1 MYHRRSVVCDE
12 DENREEIKIKEMKYR
27 QPLPFGVCIGAS
39 GWRWLFLYVD
49 TQAGMI
55 CHLLYNQNEAVNR
68 LEENRMEQ
76 WVLLRKGA
84 EFDRIARKFH
94 ISPRL
99 ACLIRNRDVI
109 GDEAIE
115 QYLNGE
121 LSKLSDG
128 GLMKDMEKSISILM
142 EKIEDRK
149 KIRVIGDYDID
160 GVNAA
165 YILLEGLE
173 KLGAKADSDIPDR
186 IKDGYGLNMDLIERA
201 YKDGADTI
209 ITCDNGIAARE
220 EIAYAKS
227 LGMTVI
233 VTDHH
238 EVPFDE
244 SEGKKHYILPPADAV
259 IDPKQE
265 DCGYPFK
272 GLCGAAVAYKLMEK
286 LYEAFGRGKGEISY
300 LIENVAIAT
309 VGDVMDLVD
318 ENRIFVKEGLK
329 RLRDTKN
336 PGLKALIECTGLD
349 GGRISS
355 YHIGFVIGPCLN
367 AGGRLDTAKRALA
380 LLRAKTEQEA
390 KALAEDLKSLNDS
403 RKDLTVKAVEQA
415 AELVEHQA
423 EGKDKVL
430 LLYLPDCHESLAGI
444 VAGRVRE
451 RYTKPVFVL
460 TDAAQGVKGSGR
472 SIEAYHMYEGLNRCK
487 ELLDKYGG
495 HKLAAG
501 LSLKKE
507 NIAPLRRMLND
518 SCTLTEQDMAEKV
531 SIDMEMPFSCVT
543 EKLVSELELLEP
555 FGKGNTKPVFAARNI
570 SVLEGRILGKN
581 HNVLKLRVR
590 DDAGTPIDAMFFGDI
605 EGFFGFLEEKFG
617 AGAEKRMLNRRTND
631 IKLSITYYP
640 TMNEYQGR
648 RTPQIVITHYR

>member
-1 MYHRRSVVCDE
+1 
-12 DENREEIKIKEMKYR
+12 
-27 QPLPFGVCIGAS
+27 
-39 GWRWLFLYVD
+39 
-49 TQAGMI
+49 
-55 CHLLYNQNEAVNR
+55 
-68 LEENRMEQ
+68 MEQ
-76 WVLLRKGA
+76 WMLLRKGA
-84 EFDRIARKFH
+84 EFDRIAKKFH

-115 QYLNGE
+115 QYLNGGI
-121 LSKLSDG
+121 SKLSDG
-128 GLMKDMEKSISILM
+128 YLMKDMEKSISILK
-142 EKIEDRK
+142 EKIENHK

-160 GVNAA
+160 GVNAT

-173 KLGAKADSDIPDR
+173 KLGAEVDSDIPDR
-186 IKDGYGLNMDLIERA
+186 MKDGYGLNMDLIERA
-201 YKDGADTI
+201 LKDRADTI
-209 ITCDNGIAARE
+209 ITCDNGIAAKE

-238 EVPFDE
+238 EVPFEE
-244 SEGKKHYILPPADAV
+244 SEGEKYYILPPADAV
-259 IDPKQE
+259 IDPKQA
-265 DCGYPFK
+265 DCSYPFK
-272 GLCGAAVAYKLMEK
+272 GLCGAAVAYQLMVKLIGV
-286 LYEAFGRGKGEISY
+286 FGRSPDELSY

-309 VGDVMDLVD
+309 VGDVMDLTG
-318 ENRIFVKEGLK
+318 ENRIFVKEGIL
-329 RLRDTKN
+329 RLRNTKN

-349 GGRISS
+349 RNHIGS

-380 LLRAKTEQEA
+380 LFRAKTEQEA
-390 KALAEDLKSLNDS
+390 KVLAEDLKALNDS
-403 RKDLTVKAVEQA
+403 RKDMTAKAVEQA
-415 AELVEHQA
+415 AELVENQP
-423 EGKDKVL
+423 EGKNKVL

-444 VAGRVRE
+444 VAGRIRE
-451 RYTKPVFVL
+451 RYWKPVFIL

-507 NIAPLRRMLND
+507 NIAPLRRMLNEF
-518 SCTLTEQDMAEKV
+518 CTLTEQDMAEKV

-555 FGKGNTKPVFAARNI
+555 FGKGNTKPVFAARNVF
-570 SVLEGRILGKN
+570 VLEGRILGKN

-590 DDAGTPIDAMFFGDI
+590 DSADTSIEAMFFGDI
-605 EGFFGFLEEKFG
+605 DRFFGYLEERFG
-617 AGAEKRMLNRRTND
+617 AGAGKRVLGGRADGMK
-631 IKLSITYYP
+631 ISVTYYP
-640 TMNEYQGR
+640 GINKYQGR
-648 RTPQIVITHYR
+648 RSPQIVITHYR

>member
-1 MYHRRSVVCDE
+1 
-12 DENREEIKIKEMKYR
+12 
-27 QPLPFGVCIGAS
+27 
-39 GWRWLFLYVD
+39 
-49 TQAGMI
+49 
-55 CHLLYNQNEAVNR
+55 
-68 LEENRMEQ
+68 MEQ
-76 WVLLRKGA
+76 WMLLRKGA
-84 EFDRIARKFH
+84 EFDRIAKKFH

-115 QYLNGE
+115 QYLNGGI
-121 LSKLSDG
+121 SKLSDG
-128 GLMKDMEKSISILM
+128 YLMKDMEKSISILK
-142 EKIEDRK
+142 EKIENHK

-160 GVNAA
+160 GVNAT

-173 KLGAKADSDIPDR
+173 KLGAEVDSDIPDR

-201 YKDGADTI
+201 VKDGADTI
-209 ITCDNGIAARE
+209 ITCDNGIAAKE

-238 EVPFDE
+238 EVPFEE
-244 SEGKKHYILPPADAV
+244 SEGEKYYILPPADAV
-259 IDPKQE
+259 IDPKQA
-265 DCGYPFK
+265 DCSYPFK
-272 GLCGAAVAYKLMEK
+272 GLCGAAVAYQLMVKLIGV
-286 LYEAFGRGKGEISY
+286 FGRSLDELSY

-309 VGDVMDLVD
+309 VGDVMDLTG
-318 ENRIFVKEGLK
+318 ENRIFVKEGLL
-329 RLRDTKN
+329 RLRNTKN
-336 PGLKALIECTGLD
+336 PGLKALIECAGLD
-349 GGRISS
+349 RNHIGS

-390 KALAEDLKSLNDS
+390 KVLAEDLKALNDS
-403 RKDLTVKAVEQA
+403 RKDMTAKAVEQA
-415 AELVEHQA
+415 AELVENQP
-423 EGKDKVL
+423 EGKNKVL

-444 VAGRVRE
+444 VAGRIRE
-451 RYTKPVFVL
+451 RYWKPVFIL

-507 NIAPLRRMLND
+507 NIAPLRRMLNEF
-518 SCTLTEQDMAEKV
+518 CTLTEQDMAEKV
-531 SIDMEMPFSCVT
+531 SIDMELPFSCVT

-555 FGKGNTKPVFAARNI
+555 FGKGNTKPVFAARNVF
-570 SVLEGRILGKN
+570 VLEGRILGKN

-590 DDAGTPIDAMFFGDI
+590 DSADTSIEAMFFGDI
-605 EGFFGFLEEKFG
+605 DRFFGYLEERFG
-617 AGAEKRMLNRRTND
+617 AGAGKRVLGGRADGMK
-631 IKLSITYYP
+631 ISVTYYP
-640 TMNEYQGR
+640 GINKYQGR
-648 RTPQIVITHYR
+648 RSPQIVITHYR